1 MFDPSSPKMFT
12 TQDYLNLHEIVFSIN
27 YPGYRPNVVEAPNG
41 DGNKDDLKRYAHVS
55 TKWIKA
61 YKEQNRDNPKVEDIE
76 ELLYEYLSDAHG
88 LARHMAIEIGVP
100 KEYWPVLENSAL
112 RVLEYT
118 PDATTAPHKDFDL
131 FTLMLYRN
139 HPQYF
144 KYLSR
149 ANEPGW
155 DANKSAERGRMLK
168 NAQALNAQVHFG
180 EILEEINP
188 VWEATKHEVVASKGP
203 TQYSIVYFAIPSHE
217 AVLPSGITV
226 GKWLEERIARSRYER

>member
-1 MFDPSSPKMFT
+1 MFT
-12 TQDYLNLHEIVFSIN
+12 TEDYRILHRLVFSPD

-41 DGNKDDLKRYAHVS
+41 DGNKDELKRYSHVS
-55 TKWIKA
+55 TKWLQV
-61 YKEQNRDNPKVEDIE
+61 YRDQATRGDGAAETSNVLLSYLTEAH
-76 ELLYEYLSDAHG
+76 ELALD
-88 LARHMAIEIGVP
+88 MAIQIGVP
-100 KEYWPVLENSAL
+100 NAYWPVLENSAL

-149 ANEPGW
+149 ANEPSW
-155 DANKSAERGRMLK
+155 DANRSAERGKMLK
-168 NAQALNAQVHFG
+168 HAQTLNAQVHFG
-180 EILEEINP
+180 EILEEISP

-203 TQYSIVYFAIPSHE
+203 TQYSIVYFCIPSHD

-226 GKWLEERIARSRYER
+226 GKWLDERIARSRYER